1 MSMRLG
7 TAKWAD
13 PDLIEEKYLYQDGSI
28 WLGRSPSN
36 NDLPIG
42 YLDDRHVCLV
52 SGTRGGKGTTSI
64 INTLLLWP
72 GSVVVIDPKG
82 ENASITARR
91 RGSGTGLAPGLGQ
104 AVHVLD
110 PFESAK
116 VDESLRSRFNP
127 LDALDPDRE
136 GTIDEASR
144 IAAALVV
151 PNPQS
156 PDPFWDESAR
166 DMVKA
171 LILHIVTAGEYEGRR
186 NLITLRKLILAG
198 DRNAFEALRQ
208 SGEENIPSARELL
221 WLGVGATPAFEGLIA
236 DLGASFSEMLHNSS
250 RQFESVLQVASRHT
264 EFIDSPAMQRCL
276 SGSDFELS
284 GLKTAKKGMS
294 VYLCLPQR
302 YMSTHYRWLRMM
314 I

>member
-36 NDLPIG
+36 HDLPIG
-42 YLDDRHVCLV
+42 YRDDRHVCLV

-64 INTLLLWP
+64 INTLLVWP

-82 ENASITARR
+82 ENATITARR
-91 RGSGTGLAPGLGQ
+91 RGSGTGLAPGLVQ
-104 AVHVLD
+104 AVHILD
-110 PFESAK
+110 PFKAAQ

-127 LDALDPDRE
+127 LDALDPDHE
-136 GTIDEASR
+136 ETIDEAGR

-151 PNPQS
+151 INPES
-156 PDPFWDESAR
+156 ADPFWDESAR

-171 LILHIVTAGEYEGRR
+171 LILHILTAEEYDGQR

-198 DRNAFEALRQ
+198 DREAAEALRQ

-221 WLGVGATPAFEGLIA
+221 WTGVRTNPAFKGLIA
-236 DLGASFSEMLHNSS
+236 NLGESFSAMLQKSPK
-250 RQFESVLQVASRHT
+250 QFESVLQVASRHT

-284 GLKTAKKGMS
+284 GLKTAKNGMS
-294 VYLCLPQR
+294 VYLCLPQ
-302 YMSTHYRWLRMM
+302 
-314 I
+314 